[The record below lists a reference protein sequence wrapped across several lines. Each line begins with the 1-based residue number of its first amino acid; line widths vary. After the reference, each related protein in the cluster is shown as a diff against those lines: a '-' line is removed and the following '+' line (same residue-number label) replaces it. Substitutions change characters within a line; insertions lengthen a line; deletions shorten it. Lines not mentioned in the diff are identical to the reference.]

1 MTTVLRVSGFR
12 FFFYGLQ
19 GSEPAHIYVEHGDNV
34 AKFWLEPVSLAQSHG
49 FRAPEINRLRA
60 LLIKYRVT
68 LKRPGMPISAIK
80 VDATAV
86 DVTVTDERLTVVLAD
101 GRELSAPLA
110 WFPRVLE
117 ATDAQRREWRFIG
130 RGQGIH
136 WPEIDEDISIASL
149 LRAA

>member
-1 MTTVLRVSGFR
+1 
-12 FFFYGLQ
+12 
-19 GSEPAHIYVEHGDNV
+19 
-34 AKFWLEPVSLAQSHG
+34 
-49 FRAPEINRLRA
+49 
-60 LLIKYRVT
+60 
-68 LKRPGMPISAIK
+68 MPMSAIK

-86 DVTVTDERLTVVLAD
+86 DVTVTDERLTVILAD

-110 WFPRVLE
+110 WFSRLVE

-136 WPEIDEDISIASL
+136 WPEIDEDVSIASL